1 MTPESRGRGIKVL
14 MWVFKPHILY
24 DTKLP
29 HISKRLLTLHPQ
41 SSGHP
46 TMLICFIDAH
56 VKIRS
61 IHADSTDDA
70 SQQLWSVD
78 SKGSFCLSHKKKCLI
93 LMQNHKNFFF
103 FFQSSHQKHINHL
116 LGNWHT
122 IKKKNTVTICQTLTC
137 EGLMLHPW
145 VR

>member
-1 MTPESRGRGIKVL
+1 

-78 SKGSFCLSHKKKCLI
+78 SKGSFCLSHT
-93 LMQNHKNFFF
+93 KNVSFISRITKTIFF
-103 FFQSSHQKHINHL
+103 SKVHI
-116 LGNWHT
+116 
-122 IKKKNTVTICQTLTC
+122 KNT
-137 EGLMLHPW
+137 
-145 VR
+145 